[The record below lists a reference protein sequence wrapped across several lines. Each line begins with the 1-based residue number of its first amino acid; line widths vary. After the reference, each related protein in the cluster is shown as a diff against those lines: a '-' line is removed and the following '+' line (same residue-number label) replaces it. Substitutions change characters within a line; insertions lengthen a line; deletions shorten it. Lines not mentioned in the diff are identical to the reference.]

1 MERGIRGGREGGTT
15 KGPREGERSMRNDE
29 RGRERSVDEAVEERE
44 KERGERRKRRRSAH
58 IVTIIG
64 LGWAHCLSFNF
75 PAGFSPLTMGG
86 TLYKSRELH
95 GRTKLVNIS
104 VES

>member
-1 MERGIRGGREGGTT
+1 MEEEGGAYDVREREG
-15 KGPREGERSMRNDE
+15 
-29 RGRERSVDEAVEERE
+29 
-44 KERGERRKRRRSAH
+44 RGEKGENGVNGRSAH

>member
-1 MERGIRGGREGGTT
+1 
-15 KGPREGERSMRNDE
+15 MRNDE
-29 RGRERSVDEAVEERE
+29 RERGWGERWRYGE
-44 KERGERRKRRRSAH
+44 KEKERRKRRHRSLSAH

-86 TLYKSRELH
+86 TLHKSRELH

>member
-1 MERGIRGGREGGTT
+1 MEGVYGREGGMT

-29 RGRERSVDEAVEERE
+29 RGRERSADDKE
-44 KERGERRKRRRSAH
+44 KEGEEGENGVTGRSAH

>member
-1 MERGIRGGREGGTT
+1 
-15 KGPREGERSMRNDE
+15 MRNDE
-29 RGRERSVDEAVEERE
+29 R
-44 KERGERRKRRRSAH
+44 ERGWGERWREGNTGRKRRKGENGVTGRSAH